1 MKTIPELDY
10 KSLYEEALLEID
22 LLMSSLMM
30 KTNEIRMLEK
40 VREIQVKHLV
50 AREKRIKE
58 LEKDLKANKNE
69 IENGTK

>member
-10 KSLYEEALLEID
+10 KSLYEEALLEIE
-22 LLMSSLMM
+22 LLMSSLAM

-58 LEKDLKANKNE
+58 LEKEKKGDGYN
-69 IENGTK
+69 

>member
-1 MKTIPELDY
+1 MKNLPDKEPNY

-22 LLMSSLMM
+22 LLMSSLAM

-58 LEKDLKANKNE
+58 LEKERKGDGYN
-69 IENGTK
+69 

>member
-1 MKTIPELDY
+1 MKNIPNQEPNY
-10 KSLYEEALLEID
+10 KQLYEEALLEIE
-22 LLMSSLMM
+22 LLMSSLAM

-58 LEKDLKANKNE
+58 LEKERKGD
-69 IENGTK
+69 G